1 MKETSYDKNQD
12 YCSDARGFQSVLNEE
27 KTYDKLHSAGKS
39 TEPDDIKSDREGTLY
54 SSPDNYQMGSIQDN
68 QLYIATTD
76 DQHDQIARGEH
87 VDAHGGLSGYFS
99 DQATVDACKNGDS
112 LDNTKYNEMCQIAPY
127 REGGIGGVGDATYKP
142 HVDCFDIDRDA
153 LYKNYGT
160 YDFNA
165 AIGKCEA
172 NNHLGGGGGNQGYN
186 PHISEMIDNGT
197 LKHSPENSYSD
208 STLSKS
214 EHNNPN
220 NLTNS
225 TVSDVDY
232 RDMMRDAQSR
242 AQDCVKND
250 TPHPSPEACQNGFPK
265 NEHPIE
271 SNTGNATPVQSNSL
285 GGNGSVNP
293 SDCDIP
299 IPKTNA
305 ANPDAASSVDPVS
318 SSVNKGI
325 NF

>member
-1 MKETSYDKNQD
+1 MSKYNPNDN
-12 YCSDARGFQSVLNEE
+12 YCTDACQSQSVP
-27 KTYDKLHSAGKS
+27 S
-39 TEPDDIKSDREGTLY
+39 TENVKNLHPDWSADKINEQRTGTPY
-54 SSPDNYQMGSIQDN
+54 SCPDNYQMGSIQDN
-68 QLYIATTD
+68 QIYIATTD
-76 DQHDQIARGEH
+76 GQHVQVARGEH

-99 DQATVDACKNGDS
+99 DQATVDACKNGEA

-127 REGGIGGVGDATYKP
+127 RNGGIDGEAPATYKP
-142 HVDCFDIDRDA
+142 HVDCFDIDKDA

-160 YDFNA
+160 NDFNA
-165 AIGKCEA
+165 AISKCEA
-172 NNHLGGGGGNQGYN
+172 NNQFGGGGGNQGYN
-186 PHISEMIDNGT
+186 PYISEMIDNGT
-197 LKHSPENSYSD
+197 LKYNPDKSYSD
-208 STLSKS
+208 SSLSKS
-214 EHNNPN
+214 EYSNPN

-232 RDMMRDAQSR
+232 RDMMRDAQDR
-242 AQDCVKND
+242 AKDCVKND

-265 NEHPIE
+265 NVHPIE
-271 SNTGNATPVQSNSL
+271 SNTGHATPVQSNSL

-293 SDCDIP
+293 SDCDVP

-305 ANPDAASSVDPVS
+305 AAPDAASSVDPVS

>member
-1 MKETSYDKNQD
+1 MKEDNYRSNQD
-12 YCSDARGFQSVLNEE
+12 YCDSAKNSQSVPSFEQYHQNYPDIPE
-27 KTYDKLHSAGKS
+27 DKVNDKRS
-39 TEPDDIKSDREGTLY
+39 GTLY
-54 SSPDNYQMGSIQDN
+54 SCPDNYQMGSIQDN
-68 QLYIATTD
+68 QIYIATTD
-76 DQHDQIARGEH
+76 GQHDQIARGEH
-87 VDAHGGLSGYFS
+87 VDAQGGLSGYFS
-99 DQATVDACKNGDS
+99 DQATVDACKNGES

-127 REGGIGGVGDATYKP
+127 REGGIGGVGDATYKS

-160 YDFNA
+160 CDFNA

-186 PHISEMIDNGT
+186 PHISEMIDNGS

-208 STLSKS
+208 SSISRS

-225 TVSDVDY
+225 AVDEAKADKMY
-232 RDMMRDAQSR
+232 SDAQSR

-250 TPHPSPEACQNGFPK
+250 TPHPSSEACQNGFSK

-293 SDCDIP
+293 SDCDVP

-305 ANPDAASSVDPVS
+305 ANPDVASSVDPVS